1 MEPVTTWTPE
11 TVCSYLR
18 GLHSS
23 VQHYPFQ
30 EWDVTGHD
38 LLALSPQRLDALGVR
53 SIGHQELI
61 LEAVEQLCALH
72 YELHSENLRSL
83 TDKLFRVSQS
93 LCTHILSLRKV
104 SLHSSTNAISP
115 TQKQLVCIVDIV
127 SAARGLF
134 SWLNRHLFTR
144 LNDYSASREIIALC
158 IALSENLQEDWSDAE
173 IENKILTICQSICG
187 ICKSILN
194 CSPTILLNQTA
205 TLELVHISPEQPDSK
220 LGINI
225 KSTSSG
231 LHFVC
236 GTELESPAG
245 RCDRILPG
253 DEIIKVNE
261 QTVVGW
267 TRQNLVWKLLEKTDC
282 VSLVLKKV
290 SVAST
295 PQTPTDPTLPKRQV
309 TSSPLQ
315 DHTGHT
321 LPNISGSASV
331 PTKQRTLSL
340 QIKRIASSSP
350 RVKSEPST
358 PTDCAVTN
366 LIVAC
371 SAPTTPTKNICLTNE
386 ILLGSSQVT
395 PHTSGTNLISH
406 SQIKSSNHAQ
416 PIIAYPPNQSTSQN
430 LPVDSL
436 SSVEEVNFGTT
447 QFTTRQ
453 RSGSENSQTETI
465 LLTPQSSV
473 NLRHTLSDSNL
484 FKSTHPSSPL
494 HTELQS
500 GEDSTERVVEK
511 RDSVDNNKNTEKNKQ
526 PSVKR
531 KQAQQTKPKSSV
543 PLRNQKGTT
552 TKLSRRRVSCRD
564 LGLPD
569 CDGYLWKKKENVGF
583 MSQRWKHC
591 WCVLK
596 GSRLFWYNS
605 PQDEKALGLV
615 NVSTYKLES
624 TLDSKHKKK
633 YEFQLCH
640 ATYKPFVFAADNLDD
655 MNKWVTC
662 LVKTLHKYKLPS
674 NASHPPE
681 EECYSETEAEQDDD
695 QPRTQ
700 EMSRKQIVQSPVK
713 NLKVTK
719 TSVSQAE
726 SMAAGAS
733 PALKGDESQYEGDDL
748 KIMISC
754 LQQGGVSLI
763 GTKTTMTREEYRK
776 SFIRRSKNPDINHKA
791 HTLRVLQSTLK
802 AKLSELDTL
811 NQILD
816 NPDISSEAF
825 RQWKLKNEQLYETIG
840 RGTRA
845 RESLGDFL
853 GNLEAE
859 RSQKKSESEPSD

>member
-236 GTELESPAG
+236 GTELE
-245 RCDRILPG
+245 
-253 DEIIKVNE
+253 
-261 QTVVGW
+261 
-267 TRQNLVWKLLEKTDC
+267 
-282 VSLVLKKV
+282 
-290 SVAST
+290 
-295 PQTPTDPTLPKRQV
+295 
-309 TSSPLQ
+309 
-315 DHTGHT
+315 
-321 LPNISGSASV
+321 
-331 PTKQRTLSL
+331 
-340 QIKRIASSSP
+340 
-350 RVKSEPST
+350 
-358 PTDCAVTN
+358 
-366 LIVAC
+366 
-371 SAPTTPTKNICLTNE
+371 
-386 ILLGSSQVT
+386 
-395 PHTSGTNLISH
+395 
-406 SQIKSSNHAQ
+406 
-416 PIIAYPPNQSTSQN
+416 
-430 LPVDSL
+430 
-436 SSVEEVNFGTT
+436 TT